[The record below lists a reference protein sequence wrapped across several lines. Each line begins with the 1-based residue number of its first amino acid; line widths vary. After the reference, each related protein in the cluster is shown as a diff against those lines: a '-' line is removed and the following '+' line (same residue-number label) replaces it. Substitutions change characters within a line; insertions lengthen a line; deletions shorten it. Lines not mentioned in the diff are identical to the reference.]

1 MPEIVILDKGPEFSG
16 TSLDAWVAQP
26 GVTLHFIQTGKP
38 VRNAFIERFHG
49 RFRDECLNEHWFPA
63 HRRRRS

>member
-1 MPEIVILDKGPEFSG
+1 MPEIVILDKGSEFSG
-16 TSLDAWVAQP
+16 ASLDAWVAQH